1 MNSALL
7 AAGAVKL
14 VISIG
19 LGGLGVFTAYRVLA
33 RVLSGGAK
41 LENNAAAGVLHAS
54 ALLSLGLLA
63 RQSLSSFYDTLDLL
77 LARGEIL
84 KALPKV
90 FLLGTIHIGLA
101 LALGTVLLFLSVWL
115 FNRLTPGVDEVAQV
129 REGHLG
135 PALVLGAIL
144 VTFALL
150 AAPGLEALLN
160 GLVPWPELPADM
172 GVPHA

>member
-14 VISIG
+14 LISIG

-33 RVLSGGAK
+33 RVLSGGAN
-41 LENNAAAGVLHAS
+41 LENNTAAGVLHAS

-63 RQSLSSFYDTLDLL
+63 RQSLASFYDTLDLL

-84 KALPKV
+84 KQLPKV
-90 FLLGTIHIGLA
+90 FLLGTVHIGLA
-101 LALGTVLLFLSVWL
+101 LALGTALLFVSVWL

-144 VTFALL
+144 ITFALL